1 MPVADSEFTLTAAW
15 SGLSVDAV
23 LEAAGMLS
31 LLVGLLFVG
40 SIFLPGRRA
49 TGPGLE
55 GESRTYKLNGL
66 ASFLIVMTAAGA
78 AHVLGWFSLSA
89 LHTHFAA
96 LFVVANGFAFAVSGW
111 LYARRARPP
120 DAPAGF
126 WRGFFFGTELN
137 PSLLGVD
144 LKLFSYR
151 PSLIGLA
158 LFNAS
163 FAIVQ
168 YETYGHLSLAMVLY
182 QIFTFVY
189 VLNYFQFE
197 YGMTHTWDLVSE
209 RFGWMLVWGDYV
221 LVPFFYC
228 LPGWWLVHASEPLP
242 LAGAIA
248 LVPLFAFGFWLFRGA
263 NEQKHRFKRDP
274 HARIWG
280 RPARSL
286 NGRLLVSGFWGIGR
300 HLNYTGEICVYL
312 AFTLTTGF
320 ASLMPYL
327 LPAWLTG
334 LLVHR
339 SIRDERRCR
348 AKYGELWGRYTQQVR
363 FAMLPFIY

>member
-1 MPVADSEFTLTAAW
+1 M
-15 SGLSVDAV
+15 
-23 LEAAGMLS
+23 S
-31 LLVGLLFVG
+31 LLFVGLLFLG
-40 SIFLPGRRA
+40 SMFLPGRRV

-55 GESRTYKLNGL
+55 ASGTYKLNGL
-66 ASFLIVMTAAGA
+66 AAFLIVATVACLAQ
-78 AHVLGWFSLSA
+78 VFGWFSLSV

-96 LFVVANGFAFAVSGW
+96 LFLVANLFALVLSGW
-111 LYARRARPP
+111 LCFRGPP
-120 DAPAGF
+120 SPSASRGF
-126 WRGFFFGTELN
+126 LRDFFFGSELN
-137 PSLLGVD
+137 PSAFGVD
-144 LKLFSYR
+144 LKFFSYR

-163 FAIVQ
+163 FAVAQ
-168 YETYGHLSLAMVLY
+168 YETYGRLTLAMVLY
-182 QIFTFVY
+182 QIFTFAY

-228 LPGWWLVHASEPLP
+228 LPGWWLVHASGP
-242 LAGAIA
+242 LAPGAAVAII
-248 LVPLFAFGFWLFRGA
+248 LLFVFGFWLFRGA

-274 HARIWG
+274 HATIWG

-286 NGRLLVSGFWGIGR
+286 DGRLLVSGFWGIGR

-320 ASLMPYL
+320 ASWIPYL
-327 LPAWLTG
+327 LPAWLAG
-334 LLVHR
+334 LLGHR
-339 SIRDERRCR
+339 SIRDDRRCR
-348 AKYGELWGRYTQQVR
+348 AKYGELWGRYTGRVR
-363 FAMLPFIY
+363 YSMLPFIY